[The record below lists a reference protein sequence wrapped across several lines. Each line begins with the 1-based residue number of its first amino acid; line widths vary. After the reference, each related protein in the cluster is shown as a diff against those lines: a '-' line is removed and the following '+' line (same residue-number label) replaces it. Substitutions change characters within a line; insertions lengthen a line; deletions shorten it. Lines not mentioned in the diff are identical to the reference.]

1 VIVLDVD
8 VALDQL
14 EKEKSLLIQHI
25 GNAREAEE
33 EYNRVINLVHPDQ
46 VIENNQAIVEQLLAE
61 EDQEKL
67 ELDKLEH
74 LLLEKTKA
82 LEANRNRIAQETIR
96 LQELGAKKA
105 DAEFREAEAIRLSK
119 NKDPQVEELGKW
131 YKETMLL
138 LHALNDIEKMTV
150 HSDSR
155 IEIVYGG
162 FPQIT
167 AMYELFTGS
176 DAKQF
181 VDVQV
186 PYFDIV
192 ERESQFARHSAA
204 TGRVPHHECRISIC
218 HYSDSS
224 AYSSLPRAY

>member
-1 VIVLDVD
+1 
-8 VALDQL
+8 
-14 EKEKSLLIQHI
+14 
-25 GNAREAEE
+25 
-33 EYNRVINLVHPDQ
+33 
-46 VIENNQAIVEQLLAE
+46 LAE

-67 ELDKLEH
+67 ELERLEQQ
-74 LLLEKTKA
+74 LVEKTRI
-82 LEANRNRIAQETIR
+82 LEDKRNRIAQETVR
-96 LQELGAKKA
+96 LQDLGAKKA

-162 FPQIT
+162 FPQIN
-167 AMYELFTGS
+167 AVYELFTNS
-176 DAKQF
+176 DSKQF

-186 PYFDIV
+186 LGFHVAECQY
-192 ERESQFARHSAA
+192 QFARCFAA
-204 TGRVPHHECRISIC
+204 TARIPHHECSSIVR
-218 HYSDSS
+218 HYSHPF
-224 AYSSLPRAY
+224 AYSSISRTHKRNE